1 MMRPKETESDRD
13 PTRVQIAA
21 GCSAFG
27 SNREP
32 GESAAVSSGQRL
44 DPNPNDDLGRDGET
58 DQGVA
63 VEEFPGG
70 AWWASGKWRCHMLPY
85 AYKNYKDYRTC
96 MI

>member
-1 MMRPKETESDRD
+1 MTETLPGCRLQQDAQHLA
-13 PTRVQIAA
+13 QIENQV
-21 GCSAFG
+21 SQQQ
-27 SNREP
+27 
-32 GESAAVSSGQRL
+32 SAAVSSGQRL
-44 DPNPNDDLGRDGET
+44 DPNPNDDLGGDGET